1 MIDHRHRRTVDSD
14 SLDEKL
20 SALVDK
26 ELAKRLVAANPELYP
41 SIEERAIPAVA
52 TAAAVRR
59 FAIRPWHLTAILGV
73 FALAAAYIVARLL
86 MPATVAHPV
95 FAAGYKGA
103 AGLKVGMPVV
113 IAPQV
118 VSTPRYTV
126 AVPST
131 VTAAQHAV
139 VSRPY
144 RTIQTRPIW
153 QTAPRTAPRTQSST
167 SASTNPKNESTN
179 SGSAPVDDPTT
190 VDSGTRRSTGGP
202 VWNERP
208 PTGVFNPGGVVP
220 GGIIIG
226 GGYCTP
232 TRGGFFGHR

>member
-1 MIDHRHRRTVDSD
+1 MIDHRHRRNVD

-26 ELAKRLVAANPELYP
+26 ELAQRLVAANPELYR
-41 SIEERAIPAVA
+41 SIEEREIPVL
-52 TAAAVRR
+52 AAAPAARR
-59 FAIRPWHLTAILGV
+59 FAIRPWHLTAIFGV
-73 FALAAAYIVARLL
+73 LALAAAYIVARLL
-86 MPATVAHPV
+86 TPAPVAHPV

-103 AGLKVGMPVV
+103 AGLKSGIPHFVS
-113 IAPQV
+113 APQL

-126 AVPST
+126 APHLVVAP
-131 VTAAQHAV
+131 QHHRV
-139 VSRPY
+139 V
-144 RTIQTRPIW
+144 QTRPIW
-153 QTAPRTAPRTQSST
+153 QTAPRVAPRIVSST
-167 SASTNPKNESTN
+167 SASTNPKNASTT
-179 SGSAPVDDPTT
+179 SGSAPADDPTT